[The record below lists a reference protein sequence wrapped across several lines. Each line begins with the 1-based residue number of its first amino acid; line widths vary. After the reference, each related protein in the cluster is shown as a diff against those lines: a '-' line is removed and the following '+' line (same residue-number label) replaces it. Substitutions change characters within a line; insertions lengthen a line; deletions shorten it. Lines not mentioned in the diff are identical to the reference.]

1 MSLLFGPEMTF
12 RKMTSFF
19 FRFVLLKTTN
29 TNKKQEMSFK
39 YSQGFFAMNVE
50 NIFSLNFG
58 SIRLEY
64 MK

>member
-1 MSLLFGPEMTF
+1 
-12 RKMTSFF
+12 
-19 FRFVLLKTTN
+19 
-29 TNKKQEMSFK
+29 MSFK

-64 MK
+64 MKLEITLSLQRVLCKMYLYY